1 MSSYRRNEIAM
12 TSRRDGSGS
21 TGTLWSGVLC
31 LVLFS
36 ASLQANAQ
44 NLIAN
49 PGFENNP
56 PAANGNNIG
65 HGVAPWTLGP
75 GNQSNV
81 VKVDG
86 PGGFNYGNG
95 GPQSDASN
103 NGTGAGAGVQ
113 QHYLDIASGANDFYQ
128 SFQVPLCGS
137 ASGQTRQVNFS
148 GWFSTRDNL
157 SGNGAIRIRS
167 GAGLAGA
174 ILATVTVS
182 LPAPASSGTAPW
194 VLASGTVT
202 VQAGNTI
209 SYVVSM
215 DNNLNFDEASLSFT
229 GSSCVSAPLTLRK
242 TWVRARVND
251 RANLTATRAGSVVD
265 SLTSIASSAN
275 ETDADATPL
284 TVFQGEL
291 ITLAESLPASNTGT
305 YVSALACS
313 GGGTLSGNVLTV
325 GASGTPI
332 ICTWTNT
339 GPVTASLAIT
349 KTNTPGVNGNIDQ
362 ASDTLTKGATTT
374 YSIVAANAG
383 PDAADGT
390 VLRDPAST
398 GLTACSATCAVT
410 SGAATCPA
418 ATGLTL
424 LSALQSAAGAV
435 IPGLPANSSV
445 TVTLVCTVQ

>member
-1 MSSYRRNEIAM
+1 MKCCFR
-12 TSRRDGSGS
+12 G
-21 TGTLWSGVLC
+21 L
-31 LVLFS
+31 LVLLALLS
-36 ASLQANAQ
+36 ASFAASAQ

-56 PAANGNNIG
+56 PASNGNNIG

-86 PGGFNYGNG
+86 PGGFDYANG
-95 GPQSDASN
+95 GPESDASN
-103 NGTGAGAGVQ
+103 NGNGAGAAVR

-137 ASGQTRQVNFS
+137 ASDQTRTVNFS

-157 SGNGAIRIRS
+157 SGSGAIRIRS

-174 ILATVTVS
+174 ILATVSVS
-182 LPAPASSGTAPW
+182 LPAPSSSRTAPW
-194 VLASGTVT
+194 VRASGTVT

-229 GSSCVSAPLTLRK
+229 GTPCVSAPLTLRK
-242 TWVRARVND
+242 TWIRAKLND
-251 RANLTATRAGSVVD
+251 RADVTATRGGSIVD

-275 ETDADATPL
+275 ETDTDATPL
-284 TVFQGEL
+284 TVFQGES
-291 ITLAESLPASNTGT
+291 ITLAESLPGSNTGA
-305 YVSALACS
+305 YVSTLACS
-313 GGGTLSGNVLTV
+313 GGGTLSGNALTV
-325 GASGTPI
+325 DASGTPI
-332 ICTWTNT
+332 ICTWTNA

-374 YSIVAANAG
+374 YSIVAANTG

-390 VLRDPAST
+390 VLRDPASA
-398 GLTACSATCAVT
+398 GLVACSATCAVT
-410 SGAATCPA
+410 GGAATCPA
-418 ATGLTL
+418 ATGPAL
-424 LSALQSAAGAV
+424 LSALQSAAGTA
-435 IPGLPANSSV
+435 IPRLPANSSV
-445 TVTLVCTVQ
+445 MVTLTCTVQ

>member
-1 MSSYRRNEIAM
+1 M
-12 TSRRDGSGS
+12 TSRRHGSGS
-21 TGTLWSGVLC
+21 TGYLWSGLLC

-36 ASLQANAQ
+36 ASLQASAQ

-56 PAANGNNIG
+56 PALNGNNIG
-65 HGVAPWTLGP
+65 HAVTPWTLGS
-75 GNQSNV
+75 GSQSNV
-81 VKVDG
+81 VRVDG

-103 NGTGAGAGVQ
+103 NGAGAGAGVR

-137 ASGQTRQVNFS
+137 APGQTRQVNFS

-167 GAGLAGA
+167 GAGLTGA
-174 ILATVTVS
+174 ILATVNVS

-229 GSSCVSAPLTLRK
+229 GTPCASAPLTLRK
-242 TWVRARVND
+242 TWARATVND
-251 RANLTATRAGSVVD
+251 RAVVTAARGGSVVD
-265 SLTSIASSAN
+265 SLTSTANSAN

-284 TVFQGEL
+284 TVFQGES
-291 ITLAESLPASNTGT
+291 ITLAESLPGSNTGT
-305 YVSALACS
+305 YTSVLACS

-325 GASGTPI
+325 GTLGTPI
-332 ICTWTNT
+332 TCTWTNT
-339 GPVTASLAIT
+339 GPVNANLAIT

-362 ASDTLTKGATTT
+362 ASDTVTRGVTTT

-383 PDAADGT
+383 PDAADGA

-410 SGAATCPA
+410 SGTATCPA
-418 ATGLTL
+418 ATGPAL
-424 LSALQSAAGAV
+424 LSALQSAAGVA
-435 IPGLPANSSV
+435 IPSLSANSSV
-445 TVTLVCTVQ
+445 TVTLTCTVQ